1 MANITPID
9 VIKGISGKYGSNSND
24 YFATNKSSN
33 KIRLAK
39 LANPYTGPYTEK
51 QVAQQMKFTER
62 QAAVTAWL
70 NANKPSEAN
79 GMKGTAAYQWAQK
92 AKRSMGL
99 SNVSQVIHKY
109 LDEENNVVLPEGAG
123 EEVTPAP
130 TEPQPT
136 KYLLTV
142 DVNDESMGTASG
154 GGEYA
159 PDTEVEIKAEP
170 KAGYT
175 FVKWSDG
182 DTNATRTY
190 VTTAEATT
198 ITAEFKAEGGGNPDE
213 GGMGEIG
220 E

>member
-1 MANITPID
+1 M
-9 VIKGISGKYGSNSND
+9 
-24 YFATNKSSN
+24 
-33 KIRLAK
+33 
-39 LANPYTGPYTEK
+39 
-51 QVAQQMKFTER
+51 
-62 QAAVTAWL
+62 TA
-70 NANKPSEAN
+70 PSPRS
-79 GMKGTAAYQWAQK
+79 TWALK

-123 EEVTPAP
+123 EEVTPTP

-142 DVNDESMGTASG
+142 DVNNEAYGTASG

-159 PDTEVEIKAEP
+159 PDTEVELKAEP

-190 VTTAEATT
+190 VTTSEATT

-220 E
+220 D